1 MYGEQYSLRSCG
13 RWQQIGGGGGG
24 GGGASE
30 RQILLSGGGVS
41 GGADSVPVP
50 SGADDLVLKP

>member
-1 MYGEQYSLRSCG
+1 MAANRG
-13 RWQQIGGGGGG
+13 RRE